1 MQRIAR
7 NEKIEESRE
16 LASDIQESL
25 AKRLQRTNKSIR
37 DRGVRKAP
45 FVVLIGANM
54 PSVLAEISFIS
65 NPADEVALAKPDGRE
80 HVAEGLYKGIEAYL
94 QSTNSLAANQTKAPA
109 QWKYPPH
116 WRIPGTKDKISVS
129 NVVRGYRAQN
139 SICVFACR
147 CGADSLPERF
157 GANAYFL
164 KSSVTGVQWSSLR
177 ERVDA

>member
-1 MQRIAR
+1 VQRIAR

-65 NPADEVALAKPDGRE
+65 NPADEGTLAKPDGRE

-94 QSTNSLAANQTKAPA
+94 QSTNSLASNQSKP
-109 QWKYPPH
+109 
-116 WRIPGTKDKISVS
+116 
-129 NVVRGYRAQN
+129 
-139 SICVFACR
+139 
-147 CGADSLPERF
+147 LPN
-157 GANAYFL
+157 G
-164 KSSVTGVQWSSLR
+164 SSSALAHSGNQR
-177 ERVDA
+177 